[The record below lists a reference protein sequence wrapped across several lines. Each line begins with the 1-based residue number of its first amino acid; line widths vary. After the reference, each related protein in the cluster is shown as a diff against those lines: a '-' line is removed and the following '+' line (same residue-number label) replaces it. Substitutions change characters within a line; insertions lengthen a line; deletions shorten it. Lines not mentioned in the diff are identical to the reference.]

1 MKIITA
7 LLVLL
12 ISIPALASKTTFGNV
27 TVSAV
32 TTIYDGDTF
41 TATIDSW
48 PPLIG
53 KSISVRIHGIDTP
66 EMRGKCR
73 QEIELARKAKKAT
86 VEMIREAKTIE
97 LRNMRRDKYFRILAE
112 AYADGASIGETLIKQ
127 GFAVRY
133 DGGKKIDWCTTARTE
148 SPSIPR
154 N

>member
-1 MKIITA
+1 MR
-7 LLVLL
+7 LLL
-12 ISIPALASKTTFGNV
+12 IIALIVSIDAEASKTTYGSV

-41 TATIDSW
+41 TATIDDW

-66 EMRGKCR
+66 ELRGKCR
-73 QEIELARKAKKAT
+73 REIELARKAKQAAVT
-86 VEMIREAKTIE
+86 MIREAKTIE

-112 AYADGASIGETLIKQ
+112 AYADGTSIGETLIKQ
-127 GFAVRY
+127 GFAVPY
-133 DGGKKIDWCTTARTE
+133 DGGKKNDWCTTVRIETL
-148 SPSIPR
+148 SIPR

>member
-12 ISIPALASKTTFGNV
+12 LSIPALASKTTFGNV

-73 QEIELARKAKKAT
+73 QEIELAREAKKAT
-86 VEMIREAKTIE
+86 VEMIRAAQVIE
-97 LRNMRRDKYFRILAE
+97 LRNMRRDKYFRILAD
-112 AYADGASIGETLIKQ
+112 AYVDGESIGDTLI
-127 GFAVRY
+127 GRGLAVPY
-133 DGGKKIDWCTTARTE
+133 KGGKKIDWCTT
-148 SPSIPR
+148 SPPR
-154 N
+154 